1 MAVIYVKE
9 QGAMVI
15 KRGSRLLV
23 EKDDQLLL
31 EIPLRDTDSVAVF
44 GNIQVTTQA
53 LSELLDRSI
62 PLAFYTRHGRFKGS
76 LTPQASKNVPLR
88 LAQYRTSQ
96 DEGRSL
102 EIAKAVVRAKLHNS
116 AALIAAYRANYPSPD
131 LERAFDSLRAAG
143 GEAASAPAR
152 DQLLGYEGAAA
163 AVYFR
168 AFALMNRSDLPFET
182 REKHPPP
189 DPINALL
196 SLGYTMATNE
206 IRGLAEGIGLEPH
219 IGFFHQIDYGRPS
232 LALDLV
238 EPFRSALVDRL
249 TLRLVNERV
258 FSAGDFAQRLTGPRA
273 GGVVLQPDAFKRYL
287 EQYESAVSESRKTAP
302 RGVREAWR
310 EDVEKL
316 ARALRGGVPFE
327 PFREVD

>member
-1 MAVIYVKE
+1 
-9 QGAMVI
+9 
-15 KRGSRLLV
+15 
-23 EKDDQLLL
+23 
-31 EIPLRDTDSVAVF
+31 
-44 GNIQVTTQA
+44 
-53 LSELLDRSI
+53 
-62 PLAFYTRHGRFKGS
+62 
-76 LTPQASKNVPLR
+76 
-88 LAQYRTSQ
+88 
-96 DEGRSL
+96 
-102 EIAKAVVRAKLHNS
+102 
-116 AALIAAYRANYPSPD
+116 
-131 LERAFDSLRAAG
+131 
-143 GEAASAPAR
+143 
-152 DQLLGYEGAAA
+152 
-163 AVYFR
+163 
-168 AFALMNRSDLPFET
+168 MNRSDLPFET

-258 FSAGDFAQRLTGPRA
+258 FTAGDFAQRLIGPGA

-287 EQYESAVSESRKTAP
+287 EQYESAVSECRKTAP

-310 EDVEKL
+310 EDIQKL
-316 ARALRGGVPFE
+316 ARALRGGAPFE